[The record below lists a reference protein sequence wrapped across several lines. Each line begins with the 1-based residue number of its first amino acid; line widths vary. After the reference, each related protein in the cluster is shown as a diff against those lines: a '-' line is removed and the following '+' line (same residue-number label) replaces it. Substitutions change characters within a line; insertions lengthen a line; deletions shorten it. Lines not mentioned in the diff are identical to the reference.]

1 MFIMELDKE
10 RQKAFLNLAYTMI
23 YADNV
28 LAKEEKR
35 IFHAYAAEVDI
46 DFLEAHK
53 VDFEK
58 ELAIFDSCSTEEKL
72 SVFFELYAIA
82 LSDKVYAEEEKAL
95 ISIAQKRF
103 GITDEKVKEMHDGLQ
118 KAEALRDE
126 LRGIVYESK

>member
-1 MFIMELDKE
+1 MFIINLDKE
-10 RQKAFLNLAYTMI
+10 KQKAFLNLAYTMI

-35 IFHAYAAEVDI
+35 IFHAYAAEIDI

-53 VDFEK
+53 VDFDK

-72 SVFFELYAIA
+72 GVFFELYAIA

-95 ISIAQKRF
+95 IAIVQKRF
-103 GITDEKVKEMHDGLQ
+103 GITNAKVKEMYDGLQ
-118 KAEALRDE
+118 KAEALREE
-126 LRGIVYESK
+126 LRKIVYGNK